1 MVASQK
7 SQKNK
12 NIESLFPLSPVQE
25 GMLFH
30 TLYEPNSGVYIEQIL
45 LTFSGHLNPDAFKQ
59 AWQQVVQRHGALRTL
74 FVWEGRKQPLQ
85 VVKKQVYLPWSY
97 LNWQQ
102 ISPTEQQQN
111 LEALLKEDR
120 EQGFQLN
127 HAPLMRCT
135 LIKLAAQTYKL
146 IWTFHHILIDG
157 WCFPIMI
164 KEVLG
169 YYQSY
174 NQGQSYHLPS
184 VRPYQDYIVW
194 LQQQNAQEAEEFW
207 RQSLQGLTVPTPLVV
222 ERSQQQRSQ
231 HSSLYQDQQ
240 FILKATT
247 TRALQSL
254 VRQYGLTI
262 ATFVQAAWALL
273 LSRYSGESEVL
284 FGVIVSGRPANLS
297 GVEEMVGLF
306 LNTLPLRVQIDL
318 QAKLIP
324 WLQQLNQKQLEL
336 QEYSYSPLV
345 EIQRLSEIPAGVPLF
360 ESILVFENYP
370 INGFWEQS
378 GPDLQIA
385 NLESFSQT
393 NYPLTILAAV
403 MDVLVLKISYD
414 TSRFEVDTI
423 ARMLGH
429 LKTLLEAMV
438 ANPDIELG
446 QLPLLT
452 EAERQQ
458 LLVAWNN
465 TKTDYPTDKCIHEL
479 FEAQVEK
486 TPEAIA
492 LVFEEQRLTY
502 SQLNSKANQLAHH
515 LQELGV
521 KQQMLVGICVERSL
535 EMIVGLLAIL
545 KAGGAYVPL
554 DPSYPPSRLNYM
566 ICDAQLSLV

>member
-1 MVASQK
+1 MVTSQK

-30 TLYEPNSGVYIEQIL
+30 TLYDPSSGVYIEQIL
-45 LTFSGHLNPDAFKQ
+45 FTFSGNLNPEVLKQ

-85 VVKKQVYLPWSY
+85 VVKKQVDLPWSY

-102 ISPTEQQQN
+102 MSPTEQQQK

-127 HAPLMRCT
+127 HAPLIRFT
-135 LIKLAAQTYKL
+135 LIRLADQTYKL
-146 IWTFHHILIDG
+146 IWTLHHILVDG
-157 WCFPIMI
+157 WCLPITI

-174 NQGQSYHLPS
+174 NQGQSCHLPP

-194 LQQQNAQEAEEFW
+194 LQQQNTQEAEAFW
-207 RQSLQGLTVPTPLVV
+207 RQSLLGLTAPTTLVV

-231 HSSLYQDQQ
+231 QSSSYQEQQ
-240 FILKATT
+240 VTLETT
-247 TRALQSL
+247 TTKALQSL
-254 VRQYGLTI
+254 VREYGFTI
-262 ATFVQAAWALL
+262 ATVVQAAWALL

-284 FGVIVSGRPANLS
+284 FGVTVSGRPANLS

-306 LNTLPLRVQIDL
+306 LNTLPLRVQVPP

-324 WLQQLNQKQLEL
+324 WLQQLNQKQLKL
-336 QEYSYSPLV
+336 QEYSYSPIV

-360 ESILVFENYP
+360 ESILAFENYP
-370 INGFWEQS
+370 LNSFWEQS
-378 GPDLQIA
+378 SPDLQIA
-385 NLESFSQT
+385 KLEGFSQT
-393 NYPLTILAAV
+393 NYPLRILAAV
-403 MDVLVLKISYD
+403 MDVLGLKISYD
-414 TSRFEVDTI
+414 TSRFAADTI

-452 EAERQQ
+452 EVERQQ

-479 FEAQVEK
+479 FEAQVQK
-486 TPEAIA
+486 TPDA
-492 LVFEEQRLTY
+492 LAVVFQEQ
-502 SQLNSKANQLAHH
+502 
-515 LQELGV
+515 
-521 KQQMLVGICVERSL
+521 
-535 EMIVGLLAIL
+535 
-545 KAGGAYVPL
+545 
-554 DPSYPPSRLNYM
+554 
-566 ICDAQLSLV
+566 